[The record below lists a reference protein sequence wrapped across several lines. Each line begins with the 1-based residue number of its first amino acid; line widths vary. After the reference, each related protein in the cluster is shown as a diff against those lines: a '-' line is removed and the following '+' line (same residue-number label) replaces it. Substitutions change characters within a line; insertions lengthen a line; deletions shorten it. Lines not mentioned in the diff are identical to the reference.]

1 MKIYKNVNDYIK
13 NADVAHKYQLLTMRK
28 TVQSAVPDAIESI
41 SYGMPAYSW
50 GGEPLFYF
58 AAMKGHLGLYPTSGP
73 IVALEEE
80 LKEFSTSK
88 GCVRVPWKA
97 KVPTELVVKLLEER
111 KKEIIESR
119 TKSARLLYKYL
130 SGSKYPVASF
140 ISASAVGFYGDRKSE
155 LLTEDS
161 ANGSGFLAEVCKVWE
176 EEAEKFSAL
185 NIAVSKIRIGIVLS
199 KDGGA
204 LPKLDFPIKFGIGAY
219 IGDGKQFVPWIH
231 IDDLCNIFIHL
242 LEKNLHDTYNG
253 CAPDIKTNKE
263 MSETIAMVLHRPFI
277 PFPAPGFILKTVM
290 GEMASMLL
298 MSNNCSSQKI
308 INTGFVFQYPE
319 LKEALQNI
327 YEK

>member
-1 MKIYKNVNDYIK
+1 MKKVIITGGTGLVGQRLTTLLKHKGFEVSILCRNPKRPNEFKWNIDEHYIDERVFEQASAIIHLAGAGV
-13 NADVAHKYQLLTMRK
+13 ADKRWT
-28 TVQSAVPDAIESI
+28 
-41 SYGMPAYSW
+41 
-50 GGEPLFYF
+50 
-58 AAMKGHLGLYPTSGP
+58 
-73 IVALEEE
+73 
-80 LKEFSTSK
+80 
-88 GCVRVPWKA
+88 
-97 KVPTELVVKLLEER
+97 EER

-130 SGSKYPVASF
+130 SGSKHPVASF

>member
-1 MKIYKNVNDYIK
+1 MKKVIITGGTGLVGQRLTTLLKHKGFEVNILCRNPKRPNEFKWNIDEHYIDERVFEQASAIIHLAGAGV
-13 NADVAHKYQLLTMRK
+13 ADKRWT
-28 TVQSAVPDAIESI
+28 
-41 SYGMPAYSW
+41 
-50 GGEPLFYF
+50 
-58 AAMKGHLGLYPTSGP
+58 
-73 IVALEEE
+73 
-80 LKEFSTSK
+80 
-88 GCVRVPWKA
+88 
-97 KVPTELVVKLLEER
+97 EER

-161 ANGSGFLAEVCKVWE
+161 SNGSGFLAEVCKVWE

-185 NIAVSKIRIGIVLS
+185 NIAVSKVRIGIVLS

>member
-1 MKIYKNVNDYIK
+1 MKKVIITGGTGLVGQRLTTLLKHKGFEVNILCRNPKRPNEFKWNIEEGYIDERVFEQASAIIHLAGAGV
-13 NADVAHKYQLLTMRK
+13 ADKRWT
-28 TVQSAVPDAIESI
+28 
-41 SYGMPAYSW
+41 
-50 GGEPLFYF
+50 
-58 AAMKGHLGLYPTSGP
+58 
-73 IVALEEE
+73 
-80 LKEFSTSK
+80 
-88 GCVRVPWKA
+88 
-97 KVPTELVVKLLEER
+97 EER

-161 ANGSGFLAEVCKVWE
+161 SNGSGFLAEVCKVWE

-185 NIAVSKIRIGIVLS
+185 NIAVSKVRIGIVLS

-242 LEKNLHDTYNG
+242 LENNLHDTYNG

-263 MSETIAMVLHRPFI
+263 MSETIAEVLHRPFI

-308 INTGFVFQYPE
+308 INTEFAFQYPT

>member
-1 MKIYKNVNDYIK
+1 MKKVIITGGTGLVGQRLTTLLKHKGFEVNILCRNPKRPNEFKWNIEEGYIDERVFEQASAIIHLAGAGV
-13 NADVAHKYQLLTMRK
+13 ADKRWT
-28 TVQSAVPDAIESI
+28 
-41 SYGMPAYSW
+41 
-50 GGEPLFYF
+50 
-58 AAMKGHLGLYPTSGP
+58 
-73 IVALEEE
+73 
-80 LKEFSTSK
+80 
-88 GCVRVPWKA
+88 
-97 KVPTELVVKLLEER
+97 EER

-161 ANGSGFLAEVCKVWE
+161 SNGSGFLAEVCKVWE

-185 NIAVSKIRIGIVLS
+185 NIAVSKVRIGIVLS

-219 IGDGKQFVPWIH
+219 IGDGKQFVPWVH

-242 LEKNLHDTYNG
+242 LENNLHDTYNG

-263 MSETIAMVLHRPFI
+263 MSETIAEVLHRPFI

-308 INTGFVFQYPE
+308 IKIPDLSF
-319 LKEALQNI
+319 NI
-327 YEK
+327 LN

>member
-1 MKIYKNVNDYIK
+1 MKKVIITGGTGLVGQRLTTLLKHKGFEVNILCRNPKRPNEFKWNIDEHYIDERVFEQASAMIHLAGAGV
-13 NADVAHKYQLLTMRK
+13 ADKRWT
-28 TVQSAVPDAIESI
+28 
-41 SYGMPAYSW
+41 
-50 GGEPLFYF
+50 
-58 AAMKGHLGLYPTSGP
+58 
-73 IVALEEE
+73 
-80 LKEFSTSK
+80 
-88 GCVRVPWKA
+88 
-97 KVPTELVVKLLEER
+97 EER

-161 ANGSGFLAEVCKVWE
+161 SNGSGFLAEVCKVWE

-185 NIAVSKIRIGIVLS
+185 NIAVSKVRIGIVLS

>member
-1 MKIYKNVNDYIK
+1 MKKVIITGGTGLVGQRLTTLLKHKGFEVNILCRNPKRPNEFKWNIDEHYIDERVFEQASAIIHLAGAGV
-13 NADVAHKYQLLTMRK
+13 ADKRWTA
-28 TVQSAVPDAIESI
+28 S
-41 SYGMPAYSW
+41 
-50 GGEPLFYF
+50 
-58 AAMKGHLGLYPTSGP
+58 
-73 IVALEEE
+73 
-80 LKEFSTSK
+80 
-88 GCVRVPWKA
+88 
-97 KVPTELVVKLLEER
+97 R

-119 TKSARLLYKYL
+119 TKSAHLLYEYL
-130 SGSKYPVASF
+130 AKGKYPVASF
-140 ISASAVGFYGDRKSE
+140 ISASAVGFYGDRKTE

-176 EEAEKFSAL
+176 EEAEKFLAL
-185 NIAVSKIRIGIVLS
+185 NIAVSKVRIGIVLS

-242 LEKNLHDTYNG
+242 LENNLHDTYNG

-263 MSETIAMVLHRPFI
+263 MSETIAEVLHRPFI

>member
-1 MKIYKNVNDYIK
+1 MKKVIITGGTGLVGQRLTTLLKHKGFEVNILCRNPKRPNEFKWNIDEHYIDERVFEQ
-13 NADVAHKYQLLTMRK
+13 ASAIIHLAGAGVAEKRWT
-28 TVQSAVPDAIESI
+28 
-41 SYGMPAYSW
+41 
-50 GGEPLFYF
+50 
-58 AAMKGHLGLYPTSGP
+58 
-73 IVALEEE
+73 
-80 LKEFSTSK
+80 
-88 GCVRVPWKA
+88 
-97 KVPTELVVKLLEER
+97 EER

-219 IGDGKQFVPWIH
+219 IGDGKQFVPWVH

-242 LEKNLHDTYNG
+242 LENNLHDTYNG

-263 MSETIAMVLHRPFI
+263 MSETIAEVLHRPFI

>member
-1 MKIYKNVNDYIK
+1 MKKVIITGGTGLVGQRLTTLLKHKGFEVNILCRNPKRPNEFKWNIDEHYIDERVFEQASAMIHLAGAGV
-13 NADVAHKYQLLTMRK
+13 ADKRWT
-28 TVQSAVPDAIESI
+28 
-41 SYGMPAYSW
+41 
-50 GGEPLFYF
+50 
-58 AAMKGHLGLYPTSGP
+58 
-73 IVALEEE
+73 
-80 LKEFSTSK
+80 
-88 GCVRVPWKA
+88 
-97 KVPTELVVKLLEER
+97 EER

-242 LEKNLHDTYNG
+242 LENNLHDTYNG

-263 MSETIAMVLHRPFI
+263 MSETIAEVLHRPFI

>member
-1 MKIYKNVNDYIK
+1 MKKVIITGGTGLVGQRLTTLLKHKGFEVNILCRNPKRPNEFKWNIDEHYIDERVFEQASAIIHLAGAGV
-13 NADVAHKYQLLTMRK
+13 ADKRWT
-28 TVQSAVPDAIESI
+28 
-41 SYGMPAYSW
+41 
-50 GGEPLFYF
+50 
-58 AAMKGHLGLYPTSGP
+58 
-73 IVALEEE
+73 
-80 LKEFSTSK
+80 
-88 GCVRVPWKA
+88 
-97 KVPTELVVKLLEER
+97 EER

>member
-1 MKIYKNVNDYIK
+1 MKKVIITGGTGLVGQRLTTLLKHKGFEVNILCRNPKRPNEFKWNIDEHYIDERVFEQ
-13 NADVAHKYQLLTMRK
+13 ASAIIHLAGAGVAEKRWT
-28 TVQSAVPDAIESI
+28 
-41 SYGMPAYSW
+41 
-50 GGEPLFYF
+50 
-58 AAMKGHLGLYPTSGP
+58 
-73 IVALEEE
+73 
-80 LKEFSTSK
+80 
-88 GCVRVPWKA
+88 
-97 KVPTELVVKLLEER
+97 EER

-242 LEKNLHDTYNG
+242 LENNLHDTYNG

-263 MSETIAMVLHRPFI
+263 MSETIAEVLHRPFI

>member
-1 MKIYKNVNDYIK
+1 MKKVIITGGTGLVGQRLTTLLKHKGFEVNILCRNPKRPNEFKWNIDEHYIDERVFEQASAMIHLAGAGV
-13 NADVAHKYQLLTMRK
+13 ADKRWT
-28 TVQSAVPDAIESI
+28 
-41 SYGMPAYSW
+41 
-50 GGEPLFYF
+50 
-58 AAMKGHLGLYPTSGP
+58 
-73 IVALEEE
+73 
-80 LKEFSTSK
+80 
-88 GCVRVPWKA
+88 
-97 KVPTELVVKLLEER
+97 EER

-185 NIAVSKIRIGIVLS
+185 NIAVSKVRIGIVLS

-242 LEKNLHDTYNG
+242 LENNLHDTYNG

-263 MSETIAMVLHRPFI
+263 MSETIAEVLHRPFI

>member
-1 MKIYKNVNDYIK
+1 MKKVIITGGTGLVGQRLTTLLKHKGFEVSILCRNPKRPNEFKWNIDEHYIDERVFEQASAIIHLAGAGV
-13 NADVAHKYQLLTMRK
+13 ADKRWT
-28 TVQSAVPDAIESI
+28 
-41 SYGMPAYSW
+41 
-50 GGEPLFYF
+50 
-58 AAMKGHLGLYPTSGP
+58 
-73 IVALEEE
+73 
-80 LKEFSTSK
+80 
-88 GCVRVPWKA
+88 
-97 KVPTELVVKLLEER
+97 EER

-130 SGSKYPVASF
+130 SGSKHPVASF

-327 YEK
+327 YKK

>member
-1 MKIYKNVNDYIK
+1 MKKVIITGGTGLVGQRLTTLLKHKGFEVNILCRNPKRPNEFKWNIDEHYIDERVFEQASAMIHLAGAGV
-13 NADVAHKYQLLTMRK
+13 ADKRWT
-28 TVQSAVPDAIESI
+28 
-41 SYGMPAYSW
+41 
-50 GGEPLFYF
+50 
-58 AAMKGHLGLYPTSGP
+58 
-73 IVALEEE
+73 
-80 LKEFSTSK
+80 
-88 GCVRVPWKA
+88 
-97 KVPTELVVKLLEER
+97 EER

-161 ANGSGFLAEVCKVWE
+161 SNGSGFLAEVCKVWE

-185 NIAVSKIRIGIVLS
+185 NIAVSKVRIGIVLS

-242 LEKNLHDTYNG
+242 LENNLHDTYNG

-263 MSETIAMVLHRPFI
+263 MSETIAEVLHRPFI

>member
-1 MKIYKNVNDYIK
+1 MKKVIITGGTGLVGQRLTTLLKHKGFEVSILCRNPKRPNEFKWNIDEHYIDERVFEQASAIIHLAGAGV
-13 NADVAHKYQLLTMRK
+13 ADKRWT
-28 TVQSAVPDAIESI
+28 
-41 SYGMPAYSW
+41 
-50 GGEPLFYF
+50 
-58 AAMKGHLGLYPTSGP
+58 
-73 IVALEEE
+73 
-80 LKEFSTSK
+80 
-88 GCVRVPWKA
+88 
-97 KVPTELVVKLLEER
+97 EER

-231 IDDLCNIFIHL
+231 IDDLCNAFIHL

-263 MSETIAMVLHRPFI
+263 MSETIAEVLHRPFI

>member
-1 MKIYKNVNDYIK
+1 MKKVIITGGTGLVGQRLTTLLKHKGFEVNILCRNPKRPNEFKWNIDEHYIDERVFEQ
-13 NADVAHKYQLLTMRK
+13 ASAIIHLAGAGVAEKRWT
-28 TVQSAVPDAIESI
+28 
-41 SYGMPAYSW
+41 
-50 GGEPLFYF
+50 
-58 AAMKGHLGLYPTSGP
+58 
-73 IVALEEE
+73 
-80 LKEFSTSK
+80 
-88 GCVRVPWKA
+88 
-97 KVPTELVVKLLEER
+97 EER

-185 NIAVSKIRIGIVLS
+185 NIAVSKVRIGIVLS

-242 LEKNLHDTYNG
+242 LENNLHDTYNG

-263 MSETIAMVLHRPFI
+263 MSETIAEVLHRPFI

>member
-1 MKIYKNVNDYIK
+1 MKKVIITGGTGLVGQRLTTLLKHKGFEVNILCRNPKRPNEFKWNIDEHYIDERVFEQASAIIHLAGAGV
-13 NADVAHKYQLLTMRK
+13 ADKRWT
-28 TVQSAVPDAIESI
+28 
-41 SYGMPAYSW
+41 
-50 GGEPLFYF
+50 
-58 AAMKGHLGLYPTSGP
+58 
-73 IVALEEE
+73 
-80 LKEFSTSK
+80 
-88 GCVRVPWKA
+88 
-97 KVPTELVVKLLEER
+97 EER

-130 SGSKYPVASF
+130 SGSKHPVASF

-327 YEK
+327 YKK

>member
-1 MKIYKNVNDYIK
+1 MKKVIITGGTGLVGQRLTTLLKHKGFEVNILCRNPKRPNEFKWNIDEHYIDERVFEQ
-13 NADVAHKYQLLTMRK
+13 ASAIIHLAGAGVAEKRWT
-28 TVQSAVPDAIESI
+28 
-41 SYGMPAYSW
+41 
-50 GGEPLFYF
+50 
-58 AAMKGHLGLYPTSGP
+58 
-73 IVALEEE
+73 
-80 LKEFSTSK
+80 
-88 GCVRVPWKA
+88 
-97 KVPTELVVKLLEER
+97 EER

>member
-1 MKIYKNVNDYIK
+1 M
-13 NADVAHKYQLLTMRK
+13 
-28 TVQSAVPDAIESI
+28 
-41 SYGMPAYSW
+41 
-50 GGEPLFYF
+50 
-58 AAMKGHLGLYPTSGP
+58 
-73 IVALEEE
+73 
-80 LKEFSTSK
+80 
-88 GCVRVPWKA
+88 
-97 KVPTELVVKLLEER
+97 
-111 KKEIIESR
+111 
-119 TKSARLLYKYL
+119 
-130 SGSKYPVASF
+130 
-140 ISASAVGFYGDRKSE
+140 
-155 LLTEDS
+155 
-161 ANGSGFLAEVCKVWE
+161 
-176 EEAEKFSAL
+176 
-185 NIAVSKIRIGIVLS
+185 LS

-308 INTGFVFQYPE
+308 INTEFAFQYPT

>member
-1 MKIYKNVNDYIK
+1 MKKVIITGGTGLVGQRLTTLLKHKGFEVNILCRNPKRPNEFKWNIDEHYIDERVFEQ
-13 NADVAHKYQLLTMRK
+13 ASAIIHLAGAGVAEKRWT
-28 TVQSAVPDAIESI
+28 
-41 SYGMPAYSW
+41 
-50 GGEPLFYF
+50 
-58 AAMKGHLGLYPTSGP
+58 
-73 IVALEEE
+73 
-80 LKEFSTSK
+80 
-88 GCVRVPWKA
+88 
-97 KVPTELVVKLLEER
+97 EER

-161 ANGSGFLAEVCKVWE
+161 SNGSGFLAEVCKVWE

-185 NIAVSKIRIGIVLS
+185 NIAVSKVRIGIVLS

>member
-1 MKIYKNVNDYIK
+1 MKKVIITGGTGLVGQRLTTLLKHKGFEVSILCRNPKRPNEFKWNIEEGYIDERVFEQASAIIHLAGAGV
-13 NADVAHKYQLLTMRK
+13 ADKRWT
-28 TVQSAVPDAIESI
+28 
-41 SYGMPAYSW
+41 
-50 GGEPLFYF
+50 
-58 AAMKGHLGLYPTSGP
+58 
-73 IVALEEE
+73 
-80 LKEFSTSK
+80 
-88 GCVRVPWKA
+88 
-97 KVPTELVVKLLEER
+97 EER

-231 IDDLCNIFIHL
+231 IDDLCNAFIHL

-263 MSETIAMVLHRPFI
+263 MSETIAEVLHRPFI

>member
-1 MKIYKNVNDYIK
+1 MKKVIITGGTGLVGQRLTTLLKHKGFEVNILCRNPKRPNEFKWNIDEHYIDERVFEQASAMIHLAGAGV
-13 NADVAHKYQLLTMRK
+13 ADKRWT
-28 TVQSAVPDAIESI
+28 
-41 SYGMPAYSW
+41 
-50 GGEPLFYF
+50 
-58 AAMKGHLGLYPTSGP
+58 
-73 IVALEEE
+73 
-80 LKEFSTSK
+80 
-88 GCVRVPWKA
+88 
-97 KVPTELVVKLLEER
+97 EER

-130 SGSKYPVASF
+130 SGGKYSVASF

-161 ANGSGFLAEVCKVWE
+161 SNGSGFLAEVCKVWE

-242 LEKNLHDTYNG
+242 LENNLHDTYNG

-263 MSETIAMVLHRPFI
+263 MSETIAEVLHRPFI

>member
-1 MKIYKNVNDYIK
+1 MKKVIITGGTGLVGQRLTTLLKHKGFEVNILCRNPKRPNEFKWNIEEGYIDERVFEQASAIIHLAGAGV
-13 NADVAHKYQLLTMRK
+13 ADKRWT
-28 TVQSAVPDAIESI
+28 
-41 SYGMPAYSW
+41 
-50 GGEPLFYF
+50 
-58 AAMKGHLGLYPTSGP
+58 
-73 IVALEEE
+73 
-80 LKEFSTSK
+80 
-88 GCVRVPWKA
+88 
-97 KVPTELVVKLLEER
+97 EER

-161 ANGSGFLAEVCKVWE
+161 SNGSGFLAEVCKVWE

-185 NIAVSKIRIGIVLS
+185 NIAVSKVRIGIVLS

-219 IGDGKQFVPWIH
+219 IGDGKQFVPWVH

-242 LEKNLHDTYNG
+242 LENNLHDTYNG

-263 MSETIAMVLHRPFI
+263 MSETIAEVLHRPFI